1 MPKKFD
7 DELHALKETIVD
19 MGERAQEMFQL
30 AMRALVQRDASR
42 LDEVQ
47 KYEEQVD
54 QFQIEIDDA
63 VIRLVTTYGPVALD
77 LRFVLMVARINTEL
91 ERIGDQAVNMCE
103 NVQLL
108 LREPAL
114 KEPVDLPRMA
124 DVASSMV
131 REALQAFREGDTKR
145 AVEVIRR
152 DNEVDALNDQLF
164 RELLTYMMS
173 DPRNIT
179 RALALLLIARS
190 LERVA
195 DHATNMA
202 EEVVFVVKGKDI
214 RHQNV
219 V

>member
-1 MPKKFD
+1 MPIKFD
-7 DELHALKETIVD
+7 EELHALKEKIVD

-30 AMRALVQRDASR
+30 AMRALVQRDAAL
-42 LDEVQ
+42 LDEVL

-54 QFQIEIDDA
+54 QFQIDVDDT

-91 ERIGDQAVNMCE
+91 ERIGDQSCNMCE

-114 KEPVDLPRMA
+114 KELVDLPRMA
-124 DVASSMV
+124 DTASAMV
-131 REALQAFREGDTKR
+131 RQALQAFKENDTDR
-145 AVEVIRR
+145 ALEVIRR

-173 DPRNIT
+173 DSHNIT

-190 LERVA
+190 LERIA
-195 DHATNMA
+195 DHATNIA

-214 RHQNV
+214 RHQDV